1 MMLRFK
7 EKHGSKEERYRKYK
21 KDLNGISRD
30 EKYSI
35 QYLKKFTR
43 CS

>member
-7 EKHGSKEERYRKYK
+7 EKHESKEQRYRKYK
-21 KDLNGISRD
+21 KELNGISRD

-35 QYLKKFTR
+35 QNFKKMHQL
-43 CS
+43 